1 MAQFD
6 LVLNATEVRSF
17 GLLFSAAL
25 LLSYD
30 PVTGDPVQCGR
41 VSKTLSSLGV
51 AVASP
56 RTTNAPW
63 Y

>member
-6 LVLNATEVRSF
+6 LILNATEVRSF

-30 PVTGDPVQCGR
+30 PVTGDPVQCSR
-41 VSKTLSSLGV
+41 VSKTLASLGV
-51 AVASP
+51 ASTSL
-56 RTTNAPW
+56 RTTSAPW